1 MVHSMI
7 RKINFNSAILLFL
20 LIVFG
25 GSSLSPASEKT
36 RLEKQYEAH
45 VWQMINEET
54 SDFYYEMVY
63 KEKFLTLLMNNLID
77 ELKDRKKSGEPVT
90 QIFDAVLT
98 HSSQTKSD
106 SLIQAYSGEIQR
118 VLNLMDQLRR
128 LEKEPGSENGISIR
142 ARADK
147 IKEELKKAL
156 EEKTTVSLAH
166 SNKISKNLISE
177 YREEIRQILEISK
190 KLAYYKTLARQ
201 ENNQAALAK
210 IGQTKKYLEQALSSP
225 VSKSESSFESQY
237 YLEMR
242 NVASLLYQLD
252 QFHARVS
259 PDQEDIRLK
268 IDALKEEVL
277 ANVNP
282 RLLRV
287 LGYTNFPLLSSE
299 SKFDEYLEEWKATQ
313 ILNYKIRLT
322 RVRLLRRRLI
332 QDSNLNQLNRMFR
345 RDLADALVSA
355 NRGEYPLA
363 ELQYEELL
371 KEYPFHDMEDIYFH
385 LSEIYMAQGK
395 YEKAKRT
402 FRTVIHRFPRS
413 KYVNESYFK
422 ILLITEVLH
431 QDTQYFDAYR
441 QLQKRYNTLPK
452 DAVYEKAHYLTG
464 YIYFK
469 KEKYDRAIATLKAIP
484 ETSEYALASRFLLAS
499 SYAGEQRYRSAAKIF
514 KKLIHQSET
523 QTSNPTAVLI
533 KNNALVKLGMIY
545 YENNEPKLAL
555 KYFNRV
561 SAGADAYQSALLGKA
576 WTEFREGQIKYT
588 VEDMDKLFW
597 NFMSSDY
604 VYEAKTLSAHSY
616 KMMGKPA
623 QAVRDLRYVEN
634 AKKALS
640 ILTGKNKERK
650 LLAQRLQELDNLQ
663 EDALKRGDRLRFQE
677 VLYLKRKIKRIMEKT
692 YPSGK
697 PGLYLVDEFAQER
710 QRLEYLVNDLETYEK
725 IVQKL
730 GYRNLTKSIGK
741 TKGRLLAILGSYT
754 SNKWVGETDFLANY
768 PFLQRQSMV
777 RYKRQILSEML
788 TEIKSELKQI
798 QADQKEA
805 ETLAKKAR
813 QKKDIGTLVRLDFH
827 SENLDNLSDRLEEYV
842 VYLNEELDDSP
853 EEDVKYYADFSG
865 FGVSDIDFVRL
876 QNIDTKISTYYNYI
890 GLINRALNIQQLA
903 LKDRIYN
910 MSDSLRQVQSRLR
923 QKRLEDYHKTLNT
936 FFNYQYFVS
945 QKGEKTARQGPVQK
959 TQDRGIR
966 KLLDKR
972 YPSKKKKSE

>member
-1 MVHSMI
+1 MI

-287 LGYTNFPLLSSE
+287 LG
-299 SKFDEYLEEWKATQ
+299 
-313 ILNYKIRLT
+313 
-322 RVRLLRRRLI
+322 
-332 QDSNLNQLNRMFR
+332 
-345 RDLADALVSA
+345 
-355 NRGEYPLA
+355 
-363 ELQYEELL
+363 
-371 KEYPFHDMEDIYFH
+371 
-385 LSEIYMAQGK
+385 
-395 YEKAKRT
+395 
-402 FRTVIHRFPRS
+402 
-413 KYVNESYFK
+413 
-422 ILLITEVLH
+422 
-431 QDTQYFDAYR
+431 
-441 QLQKRYNTLPK
+441 
-452 DAVYEKAHYLTG
+452 
-464 YIYFK
+464 
-469 KEKYDRAIATLKAIP
+469 
-484 ETSEYALASRFLLAS
+484 
-499 SYAGEQRYRSAAKIF
+499 
-514 KKLIHQSET
+514 
-523 QTSNPTAVLI
+523 
-533 KNNALVKLGMIY
+533 
-545 YENNEPKLAL
+545 
-555 KYFNRV
+555 
-561 SAGADAYQSALLGKA
+561 
-576 WTEFREGQIKYT
+576 
-588 VEDMDKLFW
+588 
-597 NFMSSDY
+597 
-604 VYEAKTLSAHSY
+604 
-616 KMMGKPA
+616 
-623 QAVRDLRYVEN
+623 
-634 AKKALS
+634 
-640 ILTGKNKERK
+640 
-650 LLAQRLQELDNLQ
+650 
-663 EDALKRGDRLRFQE
+663 
-677 VLYLKRKIKRIMEKT
+677 
-692 YPSGK
+692 
-697 PGLYLVDEFAQER
+697 
-710 QRLEYLVNDLETYEK
+710 
-725 IVQKL
+725 
-730 GYRNLTKSIGK
+730 
-741 TKGRLLAILGSYT
+741 
-754 SNKWVGETDFLANY
+754 
-768 PFLQRQSMV
+768 
-777 RYKRQILSEML
+777 
-788 TEIKSELKQI
+788 
-798 QADQKEA
+798 
-805 ETLAKKAR
+805 
-813 QKKDIGTLVRLDFH
+813 
-827 SENLDNLSDRLEEYV
+827 
-842 VYLNEELDDSP
+842 
-853 EEDVKYYADFSG
+853 
-865 FGVSDIDFVRL
+865 
-876 QNIDTKISTYYNYI
+876 
-890 GLINRALNIQQLA
+890 
-903 LKDRIYN
+903 
-910 MSDSLRQVQSRLR
+910 
-923 QKRLEDYHKTLNT
+923 
-936 FFNYQYFVS
+936 
-945 QKGEKTARQGPVQK
+945 
-959 TQDRGIR
+959 
-966 KLLDKR
+966 
-972 YPSKKKKSE
+972 

>member
-1 MVHSMI
+1 
-7 RKINFNSAILLFL
+7 
-20 LIVFG
+20 
-25 GSSLSPASEKT
+25 
-36 RLEKQYEAH
+36 
-45 VWQMINEET
+45 
-54 SDFYYEMVY
+54 DFYYEMVY

-142 ARADK
+142 VRADK

>member
-972 YPSKKKKSE
+972 YPSIKKKSE

>member
-945 QKGEKTARQGPVQK
+945 QKGEKTARQEPVQK